1 MGLVCY
7 AAGQRSRGPV
17 TGKRG
22 PKLRAPRLRGSLR
35 PRPLPSGILRPR
47 PCPCAPGWLASAL
60 LSPTRSRVASN
71 ADILCCSVS
80 ESGGGNAPTF
90 GTHFP
95 EVISLLGDNGKRWPG
110 VQPGLLL
117 TTWGPSQLRGC
128 KTPGPG
134 LKPASGGRHWLRLA
148 VSPRSCPQQHHTCG
162 LKLATAGVFA
172 PRDSANASVRAP
184 SREPAVEHLPAQ
196 CLLSSDSASRT
207 VPGCAPFRLLVKRNI

>member
-1 MGLVCY
+1 MAPSSGPQGC
-7 AAGQRSRGPV
+7 RGH
-17 TGKRG
+17 
-22 PKLRAPRLRGSLR
+22 
-35 PRPLPSGILRPR
+35 
-47 PCPCAPGWLASAL
+47 CAPG
-60 LSPTRSRVASN
+60 LSPPGFSSPVPAPVPQGGSRPPSCHPRSRVASA
-71 ADILCCSVS
+71 ADVLCCSVS